1 MGSKEKLIERFK
13 KLPKDFTFEET
24 LSLLGYF
31 GYTKHNMGYFRFPY
45 PFQER
50 RNWAV
55 HRYTSSSPR
64 QHNESVDDES
74 DLPTLEE

>member
-31 GYTKHNMGYFRFPY
+31 GYTKHNKGGNFRFPHS
-45 PFQER
+45 FQER
-50 RNWAV
+50 RNRAV
-55 HRYTSSSPR
+55 HRYTSSSPW
-64 QHNESVDDES
+64 
-74 DLPTLEE
+74 